1 MIKNNTTE
9 YLQKLTERDF
19 LPLLPAQLSVAE
31 RVRQEL
37 TKDVKASMLTLEAH
51 KRIWNVGMRDGRD
64 GRHG

>member
-37 TKDVKASMLTLEAH
+37 TKDVKASMMSYEAW
-51 KRIWNVGMRDGRD
+51 RGYDRD
-64 GRHG
+64 